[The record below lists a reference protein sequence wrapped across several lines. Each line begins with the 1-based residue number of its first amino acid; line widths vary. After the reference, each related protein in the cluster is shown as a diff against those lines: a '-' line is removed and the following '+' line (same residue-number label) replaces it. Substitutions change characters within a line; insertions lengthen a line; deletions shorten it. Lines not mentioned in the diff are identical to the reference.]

1 MKATDLE
8 RFIKIAAQA
17 LTEEEA
23 LILDMILQDEAT
35 RQMAS
40 SMEAKRP
47 WDKVAP
53 KPIVE

>member
-1 MKATDLE
+1 MATDLQ
-8 RFIKIAAQA
+8 RFIKVAEI

-23 LILDMILQDEAT
+23 QLLDMILQDEAT

>member
-1 MKATDLE
+1 MATDLQ
-8 RFIKIAAQA
+8 RFIKVAQA
-17 LTEEEA
+17 LTDEES
-23 LILDMILQDEAT
+23 LLLDMILQDEAT

-53 KPIVE
+53 EPIVE